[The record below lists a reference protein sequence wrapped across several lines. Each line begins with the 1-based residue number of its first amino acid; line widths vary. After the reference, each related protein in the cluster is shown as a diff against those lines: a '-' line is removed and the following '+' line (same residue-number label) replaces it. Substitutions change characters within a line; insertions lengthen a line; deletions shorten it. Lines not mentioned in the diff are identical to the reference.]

1 MCIKWMSY
9 LFIDVFI
16 YLIKKLFTHT
26 ALLHCYWDIE
36 GLIVPFKNV
45 LTWVSVWEGLM
56 FASGGKWNPGL
67 TPSPVSKQHFA
78 VSCIKLSTETS
89 IISHTERNFCKSHL
103 WAKTKLEEE
112 KSDQTWDS
120 ISFPASLDSTIKED
134 QTAAPPL
141 CKFQC
146 GLRFLTAVLRRHLAG
161 KEFILVY
168 LFFVY
173 VKLREYKSN
182 GMSGTEI
189 NHASQN

>member
-1 MCIKWMSY
+1 MCWLELVSGRVSCLPAGGNEILDS
-9 LFIDVFI
+9 LQ
-16 YLIKKLFTHT
+16 
-26 ALLHCYWDIE
+26 ALLVNNILQSAALNWARRRQSSLTLRGISVSHISERRRSWRR
-36 GLIVPFKNV
+36 KNPIRP
-45 LTWVSVWEGLM
+45 E
-56 FASGGKWNPGL
+56 
-67 TPSPVSKQHFA
+67 
-78 VSCIKLSTETS
+78 
-89 IISHTERNFCKSHL
+89 
-103 WAKTKLEEE
+103 
-112 KSDQTWDS
+112 